1 MDDLDRRSTL
11 GGFNEVRAAD
21 RSEWTDES
29 LIEAVRGDPP
39 DEGALDVLARRHW
52 KPLFARCRML
62 ATSDEDARDLAQ
74 SAWVRVLRARQALD
88 PMGNFPGY
96 LSAIATNLWRDQHR
110 SARRA
115 GAMSDRAI
123 GSFEMS
129 AGDGDRSWAEQIAD
143 PNALPA
149 EAQSLLAMELDGAL
163 ARLKPRSRDVL
174 IARYLDGEPA
184 AEIARREGRT
194 EQAITGWIRQALGE
208 MRTFLADLPAV
219 ARRGDE
225 S

>member
-1 MDDLDRRSTL
+1 MDDLDRRTTL
-11 GGFNEVRAAD
+11 GGFSEVREAD
-21 RSEWTDES
+21 RTTWTDAF
-29 LIEAVRGDPP
+29 LLEAVRRDPP
-39 DEGALDVLARRHW
+39 DERALDVLARRHW
-52 KPLFARCRML
+52 RPLFARCRML

-74 SAWVRVLRARQALD
+74 SAWVRVLRARGALD

-123 GSFEMS
+123 GSLDVS
-129 AGDGDRSWAEQIAD
+129 AADGDRSLAEQMAD

-149 EAQSLLAMELDGAL
+149 EAQSLLAMELDRAL
-163 ARLKPRSRDVL
+163 ARLEPRSRDVL
-174 IARYLDGEPA
+174 VARYLNGEPA

-194 EQAITGWIRQALGE
+194 EQAITGWIRQALEE
-208 MRTFLADLPAV
+208 MRTFLVDLPTA
-219 ARRGDE
+219 ARRGDG